1 LKLVKK
7 IASAGTF
14 RKNVASIGLHEKC
27 EFRVIEYRE
36 KIGKLNNERLDN
48 ILLERRSKIIGL

>member
-1 LKLVKK
+1 VKK